1 VWLEKTTPS
10 PTLFPLSKIIYKH
23 NIIRLEAGLDFGG
36 SGIYCGVG
44 ASSVDGGRGFVAA
57 AGACADAA

>member
-1 VWLEKTTPS
+1 VAGEKHPL
-10 PTLFPLSKIIYKH
+10 PHYFPLSKIIYKH
-23 NIIRLEAGLDFGG
+23 NIISLEAGLDFEG

>member
-1 VWLEKTTPS
+1 
-10 PTLFPLSKIIYKH
+10 
-23 NIIRLEAGLDFGG
+23 LEAGLDFGG